1 MQIIAWGAFAAAIV
15 CGVLRFTVGGYI
27 YSALISSLCGIS
39 VLFTGGGRDRFL
51 LAAGLFVSVV
61 ADWFLSHQSGHSERF
76 LYGVIG
82 FFIAHCLF
90 VAYAAMR
97 YRFSTA
103 ALIAAAVLLIGFSAY
118 MFIRAL
124 PNIEAGLKLPITA
137 YMIVSMLSLYA
148 AFSMNAPAAEKV
160 MYIVGIA
167 AIVFS
172 DTMIAEN
179 VFLGVKPAAKL
190 VHPTYYA
197 CHWLI
202 ALSALLRR

>member
-1 MQIIAWGAFAAAIV
+1 MQIIAWGAFAAAIA

-27 YSALISSLCGIS
+27 YSALISGLCGMS
-39 VLFTGGGRDRFL
+39 VLFAGGGKGRLL

-61 ADWFLSHQSGHSERF
+61 ADWFLNHQSGHSERF

-82 FFIAHCLF
+82 FFVAHCLF
-90 VAYAAMR
+90 VAYAALR
-97 YRFSTA
+97 YSFSPA
-103 ALIAAAVLLIGFSAY
+103 ALIAAAVLLIGFGAY
-118 MFIRAL
+118 MLFRAL

-137 YMIVSMLSLYA
+137 YMLVSMLSLYA
-148 AFSMNAPAAEKV
+148 AFSMSAPVAEKV
-160 MYIVGIA
+160 LYIVGIA

-179 VFLGVKPAAKL
+179 IFLGVKPAAKL
-190 VHPTYYA
+190 VHPTYFA

-202 ALSALLRR
+202 TLSALLRR

>member
-1 MQIIAWGAFAAAIV
+1 MQIVAWAAFAASLL
-15 CGVLRFTVGGYI
+15 CGVFRFTTGGYI
-27 YSALISSLCGIS
+27 YSALITALCGVS
-39 VLFTGGGRDRFL
+39 VLFTSGGINNRL

-61 ADWFLSHQSGHSERF
+61 ADWFLNHQSGHSERF

-90 VAYAAMR
+90 AGYAAVR
-97 YRFSTA
+97 RFSLGA
-103 ALIAAAVLLIGFSAY
+103 HIATAVLLIGFGIY
-118 MFIRAL
+118 MYMRVL
-124 PNIEAGLKLPITA
+124 PNVEAGLKIPIIA
-137 YMIVSMLSLYA
+137 YVLVSILSLYT
-148 AFSMNAPAAEKV
+148 AFSMNAPTAEKIL
-160 MYIVGIA
+160 YIVGIA

-179 VFLGVKPAAKL
+179 IFVGVKQAGKL

-202 ALSALLRR
+202 TLSALIR